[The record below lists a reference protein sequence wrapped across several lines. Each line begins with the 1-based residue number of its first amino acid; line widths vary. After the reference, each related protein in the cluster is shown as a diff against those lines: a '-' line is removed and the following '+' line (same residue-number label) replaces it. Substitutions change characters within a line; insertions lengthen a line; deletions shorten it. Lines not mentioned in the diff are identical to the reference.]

1 MIGKERRL
9 GDKPACFMG
18 FVHYLVVMEQSE
30 SPIHAPEINRD
41 GLLWLNTDKPLSL
54 ADLRG
59 KLVLLDFWTFCC
71 INCIHILPTL
81 QKVEKAFG
89 HEVMVIGVHSPKF
102 SAEKDVENVKQA
114 IARYDIRHPIIH
126 DPQHILW
133 GHYNIHAWP
142 TMVFID
148 PNGYIAG
155 VNTGEPEPLHLLNSV
170 RDALDEYEEKGVL
183 KSSPFSWATP
193 TIENTALRFP
203 GKIKPLPMQGGA
215 KQWMVADSGHNQI
228 VIFDDTGIEIE
239 RYGAGRAGCDDGDKT
254 QACFNSP
261 QGLIANNDSI
271 YVADTGNH
279 AIRRI
284 DRDTGHVS
292 TLSGTGLRGMMLIN
306 KFEKAFGRALASPWD
321 LEIKNHILFFTN
333 AGSHQIGAIDL
344 VQGVVRVVA
353 GSGAEGLRDGD
364 PLFVDMAQP
373 SGLVLNSDKSKL
385 FFTDSETS
393 SIRYIDMDEIKVR
406 TIVGKGLFDF
416 GHVNGSV
423 HDALL
428 QHPLGVTLVDDDRIL
443 VADSYNNALR
453 QIDIN
458 TLLVSDV
465 DNHEWE
471 CRDDVCLP
479 FHEPAGIWA
488 DGESRILVSDTNNH
502 RIVEIRRDIKTSRKW
517 A

>member
-1 MIGKERRL
+1 
-9 GDKPACFMG
+9 
-18 FVHYLVVMEQSE
+18 MELSE

-41 GLLWLNTDKPLSL
+41 GLIWLNTDKPLSL

-71 INCIHILPTL
+71 INCMHVLPTL
-81 QKVEKAFG
+81 QKVEKAFS

-102 SAEKDVENVKQA
+102 AAEKDIENVKQA
-114 IARYDIRHPIIH
+114 IQRYDIRHPIIH
-126 DPQHILW
+126 DPNHILW
-133 GHYNIHAWP
+133 GQYNVHAWP

-155 VNTGEPEPLHLLNSV
+155 VTTGEPEPLHLMNSV

-183 KSSPFSWATP
+183 TSSAFTWATP
-193 TIENTALRFP
+193 KIEKTTLRFP
-203 GKIKPLPMQGGA
+203 AKIKPLPGQI

-228 VIFDDTGIEIE
+228 VLFDDHGVELE
-239 RYGAGRAGCDDGDKT
+239 RYGSGRADCDDGDKT
-254 QACFNSP
+254 HACFNSP

-279 AIRRI
+279 AVRRI
-284 DRDTGHVS
+284 DRNTGMVT

-306 KFEKAFGRALASPWD
+306 KFEKAFGRSLASPWD
-321 LEIKNHILFFTN
+321 LEIKNHILFFSN
-333 AGSHQIGAIDL
+333 AGTHQIGAIDL
-344 VQGVVRVVA
+344 VQGVVRVIA

-364 PLFVDMAQP
+364 LLFSDMAQP

-393 SIRYIDMDEIKVR
+393 SIRFVDMDDIKVR

-428 QHPLGVTLVDDDRIL
+428 QHPLGVTLFDDDRIV

-453 QIDIN
+453 MIDMN
-458 TLLVSDV
+458 TLSVNDV
-465 DNHEWE
+465 DNQEWV
-471 CRDDVCLP
+471 CTDDVCLP

-488 DGESRILVSDTNNH
+488 DGENRLLVCDTNNH
-502 RIVEIRRDIKTSRKW
+502 RIVEIRRDLKTSRKW